1 MTVPVST
8 KSSES
13 TFSLASRVLE
23 ERRRRLTTDMVEV
36 LSCIKDWELADQHK
50 QHTVEKE
57 TKDLE
62 AVFEAMYLDDEQEL
76 SPGSKRKVQKEA
88 KMSKG
93 EGGRKKLELLVLYL
107 CMLFC
112 NNHEHGL

>member
-1 MTVPVST
+1 M
-8 KSSES
+8 
-13 TFSLASRVLE
+13 
-23 ERRRRLTTDMVEV
+23 
-36 LSCIKDWELADQHK
+36 
-50 QHTVEKE
+50 EKE

-76 SPGSKRKVQKEA
+76 SPGSKRKVQEG
-88 KMSKG
+88 SKD
-93 EGGRKKLELLVLYL
+93 EQGGRRKEKLELLLVLYL